1 MKNINFTNRRSKV
14 KKFLIY
20 LIPNIISLIVI
31 YYIILFYITVEAH
44 GDEWY
49 VIGLLTFI
57 FISGLFGIY
66 VLFGKIEKFFWSR
79 KEKIAY
85 KRLQNILETKSIVES
100 QEYKNEIEFQKIF
113 NQKFRIKNKKD
124 FIECYQEFSTETK
137 NDSFSKKIYY
147 LKELNGT
154 ETTEQIITKIRN
166 RKYKEKMEENSR
178 KSSSGGFF
186 TGYVF
191 NNMLRKIF
199 KN

>member
-66 VLFGKIEKFFWSR
+66 VLFREIEKFFWSR
-79 KEKIAY
+79 KEKIFLSSCEMA
-85 KRLQNILETKSIVES
+85 KA
-100 QEYKNEIEFQKIF
+100 
-113 NQKFRIKNKKD
+113 
-124 FIECYQEFSTETK
+124 CTETK
-137 NDSFSKKIYY
+137 NESFSKKIYY

-178 KSSSGGFF
+178 KSSLGGFF

-191 NNMLRKIF
+191 NDMLRKIF

>member
-66 VLFGKIEKFFWSR
+66 VLFREIEKFFWSR

-85 KRLQNILETKSIVES
+85 KRLQNILEIKSIVES
-100 QEYKNEIEFQKIF
+100 QKYKNEIEFQKIF

-124 FIECYQEFSTETK
+124 FI
-137 NDSFSKKIYY
+137 KKT
-147 LKELNGT
+147 L
-154 ETTEQIITKIRN
+154 
-166 RKYKEKMEENSR
+166 
-178 KSSSGGFF
+178 
-186 TGYVF
+186 
-191 NNMLRKIF
+191 
-199 KN
+199 

>member
-66 VLFGKIEKFFWSR
+66 VLFREIEKFFWSR
-79 KEKIAY
+79 K
-85 KRLQNILETKSIVES
+85 
-100 QEYKNEIEFQKIF
+100 
-113 NQKFRIKNKKD
+113 
-124 FIECYQEFSTETK
+124 
-137 NDSFSKKIYY
+137 
-147 LKELNGT
+147 
-154 ETTEQIITKIRN
+154 
-166 RKYKEKMEENSR
+166 RK
-178 KSSSGGFF
+178 
-186 TGYVF
+186 
-191 NNMLRKIF
+191 
-199 KN
+199 

>member
-31 YYIILFYITVEAH
+31 YYIIFFYITVEAH

-66 VLFGKIEKFFWSR
+66 VLFGEIEKFFWSR

-85 KRLQNILETKSIVES
+85 KRLQNILEIKSIVES
-100 QEYKNEIEFQKIF
+100 Q
-113 NQKFRIKNKKD
+113 
-124 FIECYQEFSTETK
+124 
-137 NDSFSKKIYY
+137 
-147 LKELNGT
+147 
-154 ETTEQIITKIRN
+154 
-166 RKYKEKMEENSR
+166 KYKEVTNGNMTI
-178 KSSSGGFF
+178 SGDVKGNI
-186 TGYVF
+186 
-191 NNMLRKIF
+191 NNVNGNIIAKIINGNC
-199 KN
+199 KTTNGDILCND